1 MEILVPGP
9 FVVLQGNT
17 GDGLS
22 NTIDG
27 PLPTLPRR
35 QTVSRAAR
43 RIEGNTLT
51 AVPDGELDSNDA
63 NVTDA
68 MVVDS
73 QPSSPTS
80 SLSSPEEEGFQ
91 HVARTTAAGIVS
103 GPRYAVTAGV
113 VAAAAAAESN
123 GNSNNTIDANAS
135 SSSDEFVVVTDDGNN
150 GSEDSD
156 QQYQP
161 TEEEMAAIDRWKA
174 SRRANE
180 LRQRTDFEES
190 MYQVDNE
197 IKLNHAM
204 MRHAP
209 TTNST
214 NDPQSRSWWQ
224 RDGEVAVFSKL
235 PEKLFD
241 GSISV
246 DRIGTLPPGLTV
258 VANDL
263 IELNSTTFYRK
274 ETPRGQSQ
282 GTSDH
287 QRLFSLGRV
296 GVIQIIQIQTK
307 EGHTGYVC
315 LSLDGYPL
323 LSPGLPDAYVNPGAP
338 NNQDGSHASHSWI
351 WRVTCPSGAF
361 VREGLDLRTRH
372 IRTLPYG
379 SLVRVTRRCINDQG
393 LSRLR
398 TSGCFDI
405 QMAHTES
412 FMQRPSS
419 GRAEVQRVHVDGWCS
434 ELLNPLSGQRGIVAQ
449 PLPFPVPAIY
459 RVTLSVG

>member
-27 PLPTLPRR
+27 SLPILPMR
-35 QTVSRAAR
+35 QRAAR
-43 RIEGNTLT
+43 RREGGGRHLT
-51 AVPDGELDSNDA
+51 TVQDGELDFNEA
-63 NVTDA
+63 NATDA
-68 MVVDS
+68 MVVDTQS
-73 QPSSPTS
+73 SSPTS
-80 SLSSPEEEGFQ
+80 SLSSQEEFQ
-91 HVARTTAAGIVS
+91 HIARTTAAGIVS

-123 GNSNNTIDANAS
+123 GNNNRNTDGNAS
-135 SSSDEFVVVTDDGNN
+135 LTSDEFVVVTDDGNN
-150 GSEDSD
+150 GSEDSNPQE
-156 QQYQP
+156 QQPP
-161 TEEEMAAIDRWKA
+161 TEEEIASIEEWKA
-174 SRRANE
+174 WRRENE
-180 LRQRTDFEES
+180 LQQRNDWEES
-190 MYQVDNE
+190 LYQVSAD
-197 IKLNHAM
+197 IKLNHVM
-204 MRHAP
+204 MTRSP
-209 TTNST
+209 TTNSN

-224 RDGEVAVFSKL
+224 RNGEVAVFSKL
-235 PEKLFD
+235 PEKGFD

-263 IELNSTTFYRK
+263 IELDSTTFYVK
-274 ETPRGQSQ
+274 EGLQRHPQ
-282 GTSDH
+282 GPSDR
-287 QRLFSLGRV
+287 QREFSLGRV
-296 GVIQIIQIQTK
+296 GIIQMIKVDRERQ
-307 EGHTGYVC
+307 TGYAC

-338 NNQDGSHASHSWI
+338 NSNVGLDSSHTNGSWI
-351 WRVTCPSGAF
+351 WRVTCPSGAY

-398 TSGCFDI
+398 TSGCFDV
-405 QMAHTES
+405 QGST
-412 FMQRPSS
+412 QRSA
-419 GRAEVQRVHVDGWCS
+419 RAEVQRVRVDGWCS

-459 RVTLSVG
+459 RVTLSMG